1 MHPNYMNDADDRTFI
16 LPTRRLTN
24 DTNTVSPQQNTALI
38 NETYDQPKSYDN
50 VAVLSTSV
58 DRNNNHVFVPPQR
71 HDKTKNEKSH
81 SESRSPPRNG
91 AHSHR
96 SKSKSSPS
104 NDPSSSPEST
114 VFCLRSS
121 DPSSSQHRNS
131 RRREKPLS
139 RRPSTQTTPTDYVN
153 KLANLFTKNFSSTT
167 PLKQPSTS
175 NEHHTSTQTYETVSS
190 PPSSRYNTNHIQPS
204 KATDDLRLEFKE
216 QPMSKR
222 VYDIPITIE
231 RPTKYIVTPFE
242 QFQKP
247 TIRNSR
253 SVEPI
258 SSIQSNKPQ
267 EEEEEE
273 TPYAQGYDNL
283 SKNDGIGKFRFV
295 IPFNHSPTSAFVSS
309 NSTIKPINS
318 PTSSSSSTL
327 SAFSAIRQTPSLSTN
342 NTNLNNNNSNIRSK
356 LMTAV

>member
-1 MHPNYMNDADDRTFI
+1 
-16 LPTRRLTN
+16 
-24 DTNTVSPQQNTALI
+24 
-38 NETYDQPKSYDN
+38 
-50 VAVLSTSV
+50 
-58 DRNNNHVFVPPQR
+58 
-71 HDKTKNEKSH
+71 
-81 SESRSPPRNG
+81 
-91 AHSHR
+91 
-96 SKSKSSPS
+96 
-104 NDPSSSPEST
+104 
-114 VFCLRSS
+114 
-121 DPSSSQHRNS
+121 
-131 RRREKPLS
+131 
-139 RRPSTQTTPTDYVN
+139 
-153 KLANLFTKNFSSTT
+153 
-167 PLKQPSTS
+167 
-175 NEHHTSTQTYETVSS
+175 
-190 PPSSRYNTNHIQPS
+190 
-204 KATDDLRLEFKE
+204 
-216 QPMSKR
+216 MSKR

-267 EEEEEE
+267 EEEEAEE

-283 SKNDGIGKFRFV
+283 AKNDGIGKFRFV

-342 NTNLNNNNSNIRSK
+342 NPNLNNNNSNIRSK